1 MNRSAICRKRIISSM
16 LTAAMLATM
25 LPFSA
30 AAEAVQALTEGEPD
44 IYVHWE
50 PQGSAEGQNT
60 KTVTLSAGIAET
72 SNVQSAT
79 VEITLTAE
87 EKAALTDPL
96 PEGLAWKEESSPGE
110 QEGTDETGT
119 DSTEQNPATTPET
132 SPAEDEQDESADSSD
147 QEAIPP
153 TEGSGTESTGTSGEI
168 QQPGTTDENGSG
180 NPDATQNAEETT
192 SVQAGDASLP
202 EMPQATSA
210 EPKHY
215 ILTFTL
221 TKTTDQPAPALT
233 QGLTFILPEDLD
245 TLSVEVT
252 NDDITVGFLPD
263 ENADSFTTDIQTSSF
278 TLTGESETDPVEPPA
293 EEQPEETEPAEDPT
307 ISSDGNGT
315 MTVNGGLSNFSF
327 SLTLPDAGDT
337 DRTYH
342 FDLALPDGVS
352 LPEGEMHFDNGTM
365 LSGETTAATF
375 TGLPDGAAVTNI
387 ESSTNALT
395 FDLTFSA
402 AESVSGETGEG
413 NTSGS
418 DDASETTGESGD
430 TPSAADGEETAEPDN
445 SADNTSEQTQ
455 QSPSLLS
462 GLISRITTLF
472 TGGEQSP
479 APNNVACAIAFTGSI
494 FMVSDTLF
502 ASPGEKQITLTVTA
516 DNEGFT
522 PLASSITLTAPQ
534 NEQQNYEVTD
544 TTNETQSVY
553 WCDNNQTSLR
563 PSFGTEEGELYPVL
577 KYTITDENENAITT
591 DDILTEDILRSWGCV
606 DEDGNVTW
614 PEISVSGNTLT
625 VSGLPSELTDSDPYN
640 PNTYAVTWTI
650 EPPATVPEGYTLV
663 EITDE
668 NIGDYP
674 SAEGNYGWYYILTD
688 DFTFT
693 LDLRNGDDPNP
704 TKEQVLALLK
714 QFEFHWQYGTTKKF
728 STFDALVE
736 TGHFTYDPE
745 TGEVTISGIWVYNV
759 DGSPITYWVE
769 EKGTEE
775 EAPGTIIGDELKETD
790 AADLLGEGDW
800 LTISY
805 SNTDVPNAG
814 TITDQVRNGGQ
825 LSLTLSGTAEYN
837 ATKVWLDE
845 EDENARPTA
854 TFTLWRY
861 RSGESYNTAA
871 PVRDTNNRQLTLD
884 SNNLT
889 PNEDGSYS
897 INFDEQLKELGLP
910 KYDSEG
916 YEYIYCV
923 REELSY
929 ETGNNRYE
937 QVFGK
942 VDADTG
948 EESETMPEGYVG
960 ADGTEST
967 TRASG
972 DTYLYNEGTLS
983 NRLTG
988 TVETS
993 VTKNWNAAAFQADF
1007 EDVAVEF
1014 TLKQRAKTEDGTED
1028 WVDSTNADGEKITY
1042 VMFDFYAEHMS
1053 DTHTASMPQYDA
1065 LGRELEYQWVETA
1078 IYQDESIAAL
1088 PSNATQDDVKE
1099 VIKGLTSLLG
1109 ENGDFTLQQSREGET
1124 TAQSVSY
1131 VSEEKRD
1138 GNATTVTNTLSDTI
1152 DYAVKKTWK
1161 EPEDAHEITINIYQ
1175 VQSGQSLDFTTT
1187 PTPFVSFTIDDE
1199 GNVKSSEKLPD
1210 GVTLENDNSQFDHNH
1225 DSESTEST
1233 WDAILENLP
1242 KYDAEGHLYEYV
1254 LLEGSGGT
1262 SGYPTYVTERYEDGC
1277 YSTEVINGPGD
1288 GERIMVQKVWMDDG
1302 DDLHREPVTFTVHWK
1317 ENSGNTDG
1325 EDSHKA
1331 GDPVKYENGDI
1342 VTLTLQNGVWYDF
1355 IGLPAD
1361 VSAEDVYVV
1370 ETSMGTGEEGDQTY
1384 HKVAYTVNNESG
1396 ESQEDHSYERLYP
1409 KPGNETTDTGTSTNN
1424 SPLIFVETD
1433 NHRYQ
1438 VTYQETEGTTIP
1450 GADALFTVTNRR
1462 LGNIDLT
1469 VEKEW
1474 LAGDDKSEGDVKNQI
1489 LDQLKLI
1496 SEGDITGKEKA
1507 NLALV
1512 FKLKFAD
1519 KEYAA
1524 TQGWKIT
1531 YSGIDQSDTVTV
1543 GGEAVPIYS
1552 KSNEDTEI
1560 GASSEQVI
1568 LGILSD
1574 DDNGQDNS
1582 KASFLGLPKYA
1593 SNGQVVQYT
1602 VEEVWVEI
1610 VESQDGTT
1618 TSVEVTDLSQY
1629 SDKLAELW
1637 SQFTQSYSWTYHQN
1651 VTDEGEAS
1659 NLHDLDEQSLTVTN
1673 TRSDTVDIEWH
1684 KEWRDAFANDNNL
1697 RPDIYL
1703 DIYRVVHVGDED
1715 SGNGYKEQIE
1725 LVQENYKWTADSTQ
1739 SEVQTLTIPAVTPP
1753 ADDNGV
1759 SALSADG
1766 GGEAATVEV
1775 QATTRA
1781 NRTNDVWTVT
1791 LEGMPKYD
1799 TFGFEIQYYAVER
1812 TVVHASDYDYQAVQY
1827 ASSDT
1832 NNIVGNRDGVVYE
1845 NKNDTF
1851 GQITLDLDTD
1861 ATDYVGEAEWAN
1873 SDDMPDGIGNYDGS
1887 SGEGNTYPR
1896 YALLSDNTFVNTL
1909 SNSYTINGQK
1919 LWNLPPSGYSDE
1931 ELPSVTFSVYR
1942 YSADEIPEFDDDSGE
1957 LIVSGKD
1964 AIATLTIESG
1974 VWQYLKNGDSYGF
1987 EITHEGNTKI
1997 VLGENGDYKY
2007 RHEPNAAELPLYDP
2021 ATGERYTYYVVESMS
2036 FGNETGEGGTA
2047 PDPEQVYD
2055 IIQPGESSDFTFINT
2070 YDPVEGAIKVKK
2082 ILSLPAGVSDIT
2094 GGFPEITFTLTRSY
2108 TDNKGVVA
2116 VDTQFSESV
2125 KISSD
2130 EVWQAYQKA
2139 NSAPFARHIF
2149 EISKTVSGLDIYA
2162 PNGSKYI
2169 YTVTEAELGGY
2180 KMYAMPGDKEQSD
2193 FNGGGSEETKV
2204 EDIIPVEPEEGQ
2216 TEPKDAQATFYNVRP
2231 DEPDEQSDIITL
2243 QGTKRWNDLN
2253 NSLNTR
2259 PGMPTDVIDSETG
2272 KNPLGLTVSRS
2283 AGANSA
2289 AQPLTIGQD
2298 YKIQYTKVN
2307 NNTWTFTIEGMD
2319 DTELEKWATNGQPW
2333 TYTVKETL
2341 DENGRLKGTYY
2352 VPEDNKYTWQ
2362 ADADGAKVEGGDA
2375 VDLGTVTNSII
2386 ISAKFAKEWKD
2397 GNDQLITE
2405 DYLGFDLTV
2414 TFKLQVKPENGE
2426 WQDASKY
2433 FVGNKG
2439 ITITHP
2445 SGWTSVESD
2454 QFLVS
2459 KSGRVNAGDW
2469 SGSFGNLPTVVQED
2483 EKTVEL
2489 QYRVVETTVAYP
2501 ADGTPINTQTFEPG
2515 TEAADG
2521 SFTYT
2526 KPEGSPAN
2534 GLVTEA
2540 TYRKDDATHVTTNKL
2555 STTSLTVEKEWE
2567 DNNNQYNSRPNPAE
2581 GSQSMTWEAWF
2592 VVQRT
2597 TSGASASEADWKN
2610 IKVIRLF
2617 GGNAGSE
2624 AEDTTTGHHWSET
2637 VSGLPTADFQNGGT
2651 YTYRVRELQPKAG
2664 GYDMGDSDI
2673 ADKIVGDGGTFMSGN
2688 NDYTTTYDPQGGIP
2702 NGTRDNTVTVTN
2714 TLITEPPTE
2723 EETENIQ
2730 AVKVWYTDPNGGNT
2744 WPDDVTVTLVLQR
2757 STDQTSWTDVADQL
2771 KTLSGDSPTAE
2782 WNELPSKQDGKD
2794 LYYRVVEQTPDG
2806 YIQLPV
2812 QETTTGDITVFTFTN
2827 VAPTSFTV
2835 EKKMEQR

>member
-16 LTAAMLATM
+16 LAAAMLATM

-44 IYVHWE
+44 IDIYVHWE
-50 PQGSAEGQNT
+50 PQESAGGQNT
-60 KTVTLSAGIAET
+60 KTVTLSAGIAEN

-87 EKAALTDPL
+87 EKTALDAGGEL
-96 PEGLAWKEESSPGE
+96 PTGLSWKEEPSPGE
-110 QEGTDETGT
+110 QEGKDG
-119 DSTEQNPATTPET
+119 TEQNPATTPET
-132 SPAEDEQDESADSSD
+132 PAAKEEPEQPVDITEPETPSPEDENLA
-147 QEAIPP
+147 
-153 TEGSGTESTGTSGEI
+153 EGSGAESTGTSGEI
-168 QQPGTTDENGSG
+168 QQTGTTDENGSG

-210 EPKHY
+210 EPEDY
-215 ILTFTL
+215 ILTFAL
-221 TKTTDQPAPALT
+221 TKTQEHPAPTLM
-233 QGLTFILPEDLD
+233 QELTFILPEDLD

-252 NDDITVGFLPD
+252 NDD
-263 ENADSFTTDIQTSSF
+263 
-278 TLTGESETDPVEPPA
+278 
-293 EEQPEETEPAEDPT
+293 
-307 ISSDGNGT
+307 
-315 MTVNGGLSNFSF
+315 
-327 SLTLPDAGDT
+327 
-337 DRTYH
+337 
-342 FDLALPDGVS
+342 
-352 LPEGEMHFDNGTM
+352 
-365 LSGETTAATF
+365 
-375 TGLPDGAAVTNI
+375 
-387 ESSTNALT
+387 
-395 FDLTFSA
+395 
-402 AESVSGETGEG
+402 
-413 NTSGS
+413 
-418 DDASETTGESGD
+418 
-430 TPSAADGEETAEPDN
+430 
-445 SADNTSEQTQ
+445 
-455 QSPSLLS
+455 
-462 GLISRITTLF
+462 
-472 TGGEQSP
+472 
-479 APNNVACAIAFTGSI
+479 
-494 FMVSDTLF
+494 
-502 ASPGEKQITLTVTA
+502 
-516 DNEGFT
+516 
-522 PLASSITLTAPQ
+522 
-534 NEQQNYEVTD
+534 
-544 TTNETQSVY
+544 
-553 WCDNNQTSLR
+553 
-563 PSFGTEEGELYPVL
+563 
-577 KYTITDENENAITT
+577 
-591 DDILTEDILRSWGCV
+591 
-606 DEDGNVTW
+606 
-614 PEISVSGNTLT
+614 
-625 VSGLPSELTDSDPYN
+625 
-640 PNTYAVTWTI
+640 
-650 EPPATVPEGYTLV
+650 
-663 EITDE
+663 
-668 NIGDYP
+668 
-674 SAEGNYGWYYILTD
+674 
-688 DFTFT
+688 
-693 LDLRNGDDPNP
+693 
-704 TKEQVLALLK
+704 
-714 QFEFHWQYGTTKKF
+714 
-728 STFDALVE
+728 
-736 TGHFTYDPE
+736 
-745 TGEVTISGIWVYNV
+745 
-759 DGSPITYWVE
+759 
-769 EKGTEE
+769 
-775 EAPGTIIGDELKETD
+775 
-790 AADLLGEGDW
+790 
-800 LTISY
+800 
-805 SNTDVPNAG
+805 
-814 TITDQVRNGGQ
+814 
-825 LSLTLSGTAEYN
+825 
-837 ATKVWLDE
+837 
-845 EDENARPTA
+845 
-854 TFTLWRY
+854 
-861 RSGESYNTAA
+861 
-871 PVRDTNNRQLTLD
+871 
-884 SNNLT
+884 
-889 PNEDGSYS
+889 
-897 INFDEQLKELGLP
+897 
-910 KYDSEG
+910 
-916 YEYIYCV
+916 
-923 REELSY
+923 
-929 ETGNNRYE
+929 
-937 QVFGK
+937 
-942 VDADTG
+942 
-948 EESETMPEGYVG
+948 
-960 ADGTEST
+960 
-967 TRASG
+967 
-972 DTYLYNEGTLS
+972 TLS

-1161 EPEDAHEITINIYQ
+1161 KPEDAHEITINIYQ

-1288 GERIMVQKVWMDDG
+1288 SERIMVQKVWMDDG

-1370 ETSMGTGEEGDQTY
+1370 ETKVGDSQVNHNT
-1384 HKVAYTVNNESG
+1384 AADANPLYTKLYPQPAGDETDNES
-1396 ESQEDHSYERLYP
+1396 
-1409 KPGNETTDTGTSTNN
+1409 KAF
-1424 SPLIFVETD
+1424 FVETD

-1438 VTYQETEGTTIP
+1438 VTYQETQNGEGTTIP

-1496 SEGDITGKEKA
+1496 SEGNITGKEKA

-1519 KEYAA
+1519 KEYADN
-1524 TQGWKIT
+1524 QRWEIT
-1531 YSGIDQSDTVTV
+1531 YSGIKQSDTVKV

-1552 KSNEDTEI
+1552 KSNEDTKI
-1560 GASSEQVI
+1560 DASSEQVI

-1602 VEEVWVEI
+1602 VEEVWVKIETDQSGNI
-1610 VESQDGTT
+1610 IST
-1618 TSVEVTDLSQY
+1618 EVTDLSRY

-1659 NLHDLDEQSLTVTN
+1659 NLHDLDKQSLTVTN

-1827 ASSDT
+1827 GKGEPDT
-1832 NNIVGNRDGVVYE
+1832 MTIVGNRDGVVYG
-1845 NKNDTF
+1845 NNNSTF
-1851 GQITLDLDTD
+1851 DQITLDLDGSIGWKD
-1861 ATDYVGEAEWAN
+1861 GDK
-1873 SDDMPDGIGNYDGS
+1873 PDGIGNYDGS

-1919 LWNLPPSGYSDE
+1919 LWNLPLSGYSDA
-1931 ELPSVTFSVYR
+1931 ELPSVTFSVYQ
-1942 YSADEIPEFDDDSGE
+1942 YSADEKVEFDKN
-1957 LIVSGKD
+1957 GKLVVEKGQT

-1974 VWQYLKNGDSYGF
+1974 DWQYLKNGDSYGF

-1997 VLGENGDYKY
+1997 GLGENGDYEY
-2007 RHEPNAAELPLYDP
+2007 QHEPDAAELPLYDP
-2021 ATGERYTYYVVESMS
+2021 PTGERYTYYVVESMS
-2036 FGNETGEGGTA
+2036 FADETNGDDETE
-2047 PDPEQVYD
+2047 PDPEQVYN

-2070 YDPVEGAIKVKK
+2070 YDPDEGAIKVKK
-2082 ILSLPAGVSDIT
+2082 ILSLPANVSAIT

-2108 TDNKGVVA
+2108 TDNKGVVV

-2139 NSAPFARHIF
+2139 NSAPFVRHIF

-2180 KMYAMPGDKEQSD
+2180 DMYAKEGDIEIDSVGTMQEGNLVNNLK
-2193 FNGGGSEETKV
+2193 
-2204 EDIIPVEPEEGQ
+2204 PERPTENQ
-2216 TEPKDAQATFYNVRP
+2216 TEPEKAQATFYNVRP
-2231 DEPDEQSDIITL
+2231 DIPDPDEDIIIL
-2243 QGTKRWNDLN
+2243 QGTKVWNDLN
-2253 NSLNTR
+2253 DIFDTR
-2259 PGMPTDVIDSETG
+2259 PEPDWGNSNEYTVNGDD
-2272 KNPLGLTVSRS
+2272 PLGLTVYRKTSTGDKQTVDS
-2283 AGANSA
+2283 SSY
-2289 AQPLTIGQD
+2289 TIT
-2298 YKIQYTKVN
+2298 YTKGSEADGN
-2307 NNTWTFTIEGMD
+2307 KWTFTIKGVTD
-2319 DTELEKWATNGQPW
+2319 SNELEKWATNGEAW
-2333 TYTVKETL
+2333 TYIVTEAIDETTDKL
-2341 DENGRLKGTYY
+2341 QGTSYIPENGI
-2352 VPEDNKYTWQ
+2352 YTWR
-2362 ADADGAKVEGGDA
+2362 ADADDNPLDNGYINLGG
-2375 VDLGTVTNSII
+2375 VTNTILTSVPFQKVWQDEK
-2386 ISAKFAKEWKD
+2386 SEE
-2397 GNDQLITE
+2397 ITE

-2414 TFKLQVKPENGE
+2414 TFKLQVKPENDE
-2426 WQDASKY
+2426 WQDARVY
-2433 FVGNKG
+2433 FKDKG
-2439 ITITHP
+2439 ITITYP
-2445 SGWTSVESD
+2445 GDWTPARDD

-2489 QYRVVETTVAYP
+2489 QYRVVETTVPSACTAQRSKPRLARQKANPYRRMSLTTIRRVYSP
-2501 ADGTPINTQTFEPG
+2501 S
-2515 TEAADG
+2515 AATVG
-2521 SFTYT
+2521 Q
-2526 KPEGSPAN
+2526 PP
-2534 GLVTEA
+2534 
-2540 TYRKDDATHVTTNKL
+2540 
-2555 STTSLTVEKEWE
+2555 STTSP
-2567 DNNNQYNSRPNPAE
+2567 S
-2581 GSQSMTWEAWF
+2581 
-2592 VVQRT
+2592 T
-2597 TSGASASEADWKN
+2597 TRKATCTS
-2610 IKVIRLF
+2610 
-2617 GGNAGSE
+2617 
-2624 AEDTTTGHHWSET
+2624 TT
-2637 VSGLPTADFQNGGT
+2637 
-2651 YTYRVRELQPKAG
+2651 
-2664 GYDMGDSDI
+2664 
-2673 ADKIVGDGGTFMSGN
+2673 
-2688 NDYTTTYDPQGGIP
+2688 
-2702 NGTRDNTVTVTN
+2702 
-2714 TLITEPPTE
+2714 
-2723 EETENIQ
+2723 
-2730 AVKVWYTDPNGGNT
+2730 
-2744 WPDDVTVTLVLQR
+2744 
-2757 STDQTSWTDVADQL
+2757 
-2771 KTLSGDSPTAE
+2771 
-2782 WNELPSKQDGKD
+2782 PS
-2794 LYYRVVEQTPDG
+2794 
-2806 YIQLPV
+2806 
-2812 QETTTGDITVFTFTN
+2812 
-2827 VAPTSFTV
+2827 S
-2835 EKKMEQR
+2835 

>member
-16 LTAAMLATM
+16 LAAAMLATM

-30 AAEAVQALTEGEPD
+30 AAEAVQALTEGEPDID

-72 SNVQSAT
+72 STVQSAT

-87 EKAALTDPL
+87 EKTALDAGGEL
-96 PEGLAWKEESSPGE
+96 PTGLSWKEESSPGE
-110 QEGTDETGT
+110 PEGKDG
-119 DSTEQNPATTPET
+119 TEQNPATTPET
-132 SPAEDEQDESADSSD
+132 PAAKEEPEQPVDITEPETPSPEDENLA
-147 QEAIPP
+147 
-153 TEGSGTESTGTSGEI
+153 EGSGTESTGTSGEI

-563 PSFGTEEGELYPVL
+563 PSFGTGERQLYPVL
-577 KYTITDENENAITT
+577 KYTITDGTGNAITT
-591 DDILTEDILRSWGCV
+591 DDILTEDVLRSWGCV

-614 PEISVSGNTLT
+614 PAISVSGNILT
-625 VSGLPSELTDSDPYN
+625 VSELPSELSWNDGYTDY
-640 PNTYAVTWTI
+640 TYKITWTI

-668 NIGDYP
+668 NIADYP
-674 SAEGNYGWYYILTD
+674 SAGDNYGWYYILTD
-688 DFTFT
+688 DFSFT

-704 TKEQVLALLK
+704 TEEQVRALLK
-714 QFEFHWQYGTTKKF
+714 QFEFHWQYDTTEEL
-728 STFDALVE
+728 SAFDDLVE
-736 TGHFTYDPE
+736 NGHFTYDPK

-769 EKGTEE
+769 EKTPDTGGES
-775 EAPGTIIGDELKETD
+775 GTITREELKGT
-790 AADLLGEGDW
+790 AADKLLGEGDW

-845 EDENARPTA
+845 GAEDARPTA

-884 SNNLT
+884 SNYLT

-1161 EPEDAHEITINIYQ
+1161 KPEDAHEITINIYQ

-1370 ETSMGTGEEGDQTY
+1370 ETKVGDSQVNHNT
-1384 HKVAYTVNNESG
+1384 AADANPLYTKLYPQPAGDETDNES
-1396 ESQEDHSYERLYP
+1396 
-1409 KPGNETTDTGTSTNN
+1409 KAF
-1424 SPLIFVETD
+1424 FVETD

-1438 VTYQETEGTTIP
+1438 VTYQETQNGEGTTIP

-1496 SEGDITGKEKA
+1496 SEGNITGKEKA

-1519 KEYAA
+1519 KEYADN
-1524 TQGWKIT
+1524 QRWEIT
-1531 YSGIDQSDTVTV
+1531 YSGIKQSDTVKV

-1552 KSNEDTEI
+1552 KSNEDTKI
-1560 GASSEQVI
+1560 DASSEQVI

-1602 VEEVWVEI
+1602 VEEVWVKIETDQSGNI
-1610 VESQDGTT
+1610 IST
-1618 TSVEVTDLSQY
+1618 EVTDLSRY

-1659 NLHDLDEQSLTVTN
+1659 NLHDLDKQSLTVTN

-1827 ASSDT
+1827 ASSENT
-1832 NNIVGNRDGVVYE
+1832 NNIVGNRDGVVYG
-1845 NKNDTF
+1845 NNNNTF
-1851 GQITLDLDTD
+1851 DQITLDLDTD

-1942 YSADEIPEFDDDSGE
+1942 YSADEKVEFDQN
-1957 LIVSGKD
+1957 GKLVVEEGQN
-1964 AIATLTIESG
+1964 AIATLTIDSG
-1974 VWQYLKNGDSYGF
+1974 DWQYLKNGDSYGF
-1987 EITHEGNTKI
+1987 EITHEDNTQI
-1997 VLGENGDYKY
+1997 VPVENGGYEYQHVDG
-2007 RHEPNAAELPLYDP
+2007 AAELPLYDP
-2021 ATGERYTYYVVESMS
+2021 ETGERYTYYVVESMS

-2047 PDPEQVYD
+2047 PDPGQVYD

-2082 ILSLPAGVSDIT
+2082 ILSLPANVSAIT

-2193 FNGGGSEETKV
+2193 
-2204 EDIIPVEPEEGQ
+2204 
-2216 TEPKDAQATFYNVRP
+2216 
-2231 DEPDEQSDIITL
+2231 
-2243 QGTKRWNDLN
+2243 
-2253 NSLNTR
+2253 
-2259 PGMPTDVIDSETG
+2259 
-2272 KNPLGLTVSRS
+2272 
-2283 AGANSA
+2283 
-2289 AQPLTIGQD
+2289 
-2298 YKIQYTKVN
+2298 
-2307 NNTWTFTIEGMD
+2307 
-2319 DTELEKWATNGQPW
+2319 
-2333 TYTVKETL
+2333 
-2341 DENGRLKGTYY
+2341 
-2352 VPEDNKYTWQ
+2352 
-2362 ADADGAKVEGGDA
+2362 
-2375 VDLGTVTNSII
+2375 
-2386 ISAKFAKEWKD
+2386 
-2397 GNDQLITE
+2397 
-2405 DYLGFDLTV
+2405 
-2414 TFKLQVKPENGE
+2414 
-2426 WQDASKY
+2426 
-2433 FVGNKG
+2433 
-2439 ITITHP
+2439 
-2445 SGWTSVESD
+2445 
-2454 QFLVS
+2454 
-2459 KSGRVNAGDW
+2459 
-2469 SGSFGNLPTVVQED
+2469 
-2483 EKTVEL
+2483 
-2489 QYRVVETTVAYP
+2489 
-2501 ADGTPINTQTFEPG
+2501 
-2515 TEAADG
+2515 
-2521 SFTYT
+2521 
-2526 KPEGSPAN
+2526 
-2534 GLVTEA
+2534 
-2540 TYRKDDATHVTTNKL
+2540 
-2555 STTSLTVEKEWE
+2555 
-2567 DNNNQYNSRPNPAE
+2567 
-2581 GSQSMTWEAWF
+2581 
-2592 VVQRT
+2592 
-2597 TSGASASEADWKN
+2597 
-2610 IKVIRLF
+2610 
-2617 GGNAGSE
+2617 
-2624 AEDTTTGHHWSET
+2624 
-2637 VSGLPTADFQNGGT
+2637 
-2651 YTYRVRELQPKAG
+2651 
-2664 GYDMGDSDI
+2664 
-2673 ADKIVGDGGTFMSGN
+2673 
-2688 NDYTTTYDPQGGIP
+2688 
-2702 NGTRDNTVTVTN
+2702 
-2714 TLITEPPTE
+2714 
-2723 EETENIQ
+2723 
-2730 AVKVWYTDPNGGNT
+2730 
-2744 WPDDVTVTLVLQR
+2744 
-2757 STDQTSWTDVADQL
+2757 
-2771 KTLSGDSPTAE
+2771 
-2782 WNELPSKQDGKD
+2782 
-2794 LYYRVVEQTPDG
+2794 
-2806 YIQLPV
+2806 
-2812 QETTTGDITVFTFTN
+2812 
-2827 VAPTSFTV
+2827 
-2835 EKKMEQR
+2835 